1 MTKHLAKT
9 LTLALST
16 LLFVACKPATVAE
29 PESAPSKPVAATKSV
44 NIGASNYM
52 TIPGHWNIKPSI
64 MPKGFVSYTIKDNN
78 LHMVISGY
86 AAERSS
92 FNHDKSRKDLKNV
105 TLLYR
110 AGAANKEQKYLT
122 LDDNHK
128 AGGYTH
134 YTCRTAKKC
143 YQVFPLSHW
152 QSVIASDFYVGGM
165 KYTITAGVDD
175 LNGTHAKQILNAIKS
190 IESK

>member
-1 MTKHLAKT
+1 MTKHLAKS
-9 LTLALST
+9 LTLALSA
-16 LLFVACKPATVAE
+16 LLFVACKPATVAQ
-29 PESAPSKPVAATKSV
+29 PEDAPSKPVATTKSV

-52 TIPGHWNIKPSI
+52 TMPGHWSMNPSI
-64 MPKGFVSYTIKDNN
+64 MPKGFVSYTIKDRN

-110 AGAANKEQKYLT
+110 AGAADKEQKYLL

-128 AGGYTH
+128 VGGYTH
-134 YTCRTAKKC
+134 YTCRTGKKC

-175 LNGTHAKQILNAIKS
+175 LNGTHAKQILAAIKS

>member
-78 LHMVISGY
+78 PNRFVSTDIITSLVVSSENDSVTPKRFHNLTFAVSS
-86 AAERSS
+86 RS
-92 FNHDKSRKDLKNV
+92 
-105 TLLYR
+105 
-110 AGAANKEQKYLT
+110 
-122 LDDNHK
+122 
-128 AGGYTH
+128 
-134 YTCRTAKKC
+134 RT
-143 YQVFPLSHW
+143 PP
-152 QSVIASDFYVGGM
+152 G
-165 KYTITAGVDD
+165 
-175 LNGTHAKQILNAIKS
+175 
-190 IESK
+190 